1 MPKAAPK
8 SDRQALA
15 ARSSA
20 GNEIAGPGHMA
31 PSSIWDITV
40 FKHTRDDRLG
50 ISLETGDKENVVV
63 VKALAPGG
71 RAEIC
76 GILAGDEVL
85 SIGGTPYASAL
96 EAARALR
103 ESDGSVNVRVE
114 RRSGLSL
121 SACNLSNRS
130 GPTYSETNSDEVGD
144 SDEYSDEHSDEDIVG
159 QWEEYLDW
167 MIVRIMEREDE
178 LRECQEETADALVQS
193 MLAIR
198 EPEPPSDADMEDP
211 EAMQLYMEAMAV
223 YAQQQR
229 NRLTELD
236 GAQEAIDENRD
247 ASAALLLCT
256 TRRQELEV
264 LLGRVHTLTEQD
276 AERIEEIWQELS
288 GGLEDEEADVQEQGE
303 EQGDDADESL
313 ILEATKLALGSR
325 SCPRSHA
332 QLHVP
337 EPSSALERLREH
349 SKHVRLNQ
357 RLQRARSGKMG
368 AKPSAV
374 TLASD
379 DEVGC
384 QIHPEA
390 EKKKLQRSYSFGR
403 RTKAS

>member
-1 MPKAAPK
+1 
-8 SDRQALA
+8 
-15 ARSSA
+15 
-20 GNEIAGPGHMA
+20 
-31 PSSIWDITV
+31 
-40 FKHTRDDRLG
+40 
-50 ISLETGDKENVVV
+50 
-63 VKALAPGG
+63 
-71 RAEIC
+71 
-76 GILAGDEVL
+76 
-85 SIGGTPYASAL
+85 
-96 EAARALR
+96 
-103 ESDGSVNVRVE
+103 
-114 RRSGLSL
+114 
-121 SACNLSNRS
+121 
-130 GPTYSETNSDEVGD
+130 
-144 SDEYSDEHSDEDIVG
+144 
-159 QWEEYLDW
+159 
-167 MIVRIMEREDE
+167 
-178 LRECQEETADALVQS
+178 
-193 MLAIR
+193 
-198 EPEPPSDADMEDP
+198 MEDP

-325 SCPRSHA
+325 SGPRSHA